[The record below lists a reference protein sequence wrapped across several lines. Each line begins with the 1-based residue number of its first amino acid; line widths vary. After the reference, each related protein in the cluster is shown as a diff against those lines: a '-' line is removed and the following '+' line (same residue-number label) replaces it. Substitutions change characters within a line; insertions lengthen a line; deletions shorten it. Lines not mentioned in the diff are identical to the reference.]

1 MLLFLY
7 VKNLFKSGTKN
18 VIIVRINASD
28 KSEMKMMQKISVSVP
43 AYNEEENI
51 FAFHEQITQ
60 YISQELPHYEFEF
73 IFVDDGSKDKT
84 IQLIRE
90 LAAKDERVI
99 GVELSRNYGKEI
111 AMAAGLDYATGDA
124 VITMDADLQHPFSSF
139 KEMVTLWEMGYQ
151 DVYGKRTVR
160 HGESKLKIAFSNSYY
175 RLLNSM
181 TKEQILANVGDFRL
195 LDRQVVDALRKL
207 RESTRYTKGLYE
219 WVGFRKI
226 EFQFEAAERFAGE
239 TKFSFAGL
247 AKLAIEGI
255 TSYTTRP
262 LKLSTF
268 FGFLVSLSALVY
280 MIFVVIDT
288 IINGI
293 PRTGIP
299 TLTILVL
306 FLGGVQLISLGI
318 IGEYL
323 GRIFIESKNR
333 PLYFVNEQASKNPA
347 THSENGDKTN
357 DDLS

>member
-1 MLLFLY
+1 
-7 VKNLFKSGTKN
+7 
-18 VIIVRINASD
+18 
-28 KSEMKMMQKISVSVP
+28 MMQKISVSIP

-60 YISQELPHYEFEF
+60 YVSEELPHYEFEF

-84 IQLIRE
+84 IDLIRKLE
-90 LAAKDERVI
+90 AKDNRVI
-99 GVELSRNYGKEI
+99 GIELSRNYGKEI

-139 KEMVTLWEMGYQ
+139 KEMVALWEMGYQ

-160 HGESKLKIAFSNSYY
+160 HGESKLKIAFSNTYY
-175 RLLNSM
+175 KLLNGM

-195 LDRQVVDALRKL
+195 LDRQIVDALKNL
-207 RESTRYTKGLYE
+207 RESNRYTKGLYE

-226 EFQFEAAERFAGE
+226 EFRFEAAERFAGE

-262 LKLSTF
+262 LKLSAI
-268 FGFLVSLSALVY
+268 FGFIVSLSALIY
-280 MIFVVIDT
+280 MIVVVIDT

-293 PRTGIP
+293 PGTGIP

-333 PLYFVNEQASKNPA
+333 PLYFVNKQQDKNV
-347 THSENGDKTN
+347 THIEENGDKT
-357 DDLS
+357 DETIS

>member
-1 MLLFLY
+1 M
-7 VKNLFKSGTKN
+7 N
-18 VIIVRINASD
+18 
-28 KSEMKMMQKISVSVP
+28 KSEMKMMQKISVSIP

-60 YISQELPHYEFEF
+60 YVSEELPHYEFEF

-84 IQLIRE
+84 IDLIRKLE
-90 LAAKDERVI
+90 AKDNRVI
-99 GVELSRNYGKEI
+99 GIELSRNYGKEI

-139 KEMVTLWEMGYQ
+139 KEMVALWEMGYQ

-160 HGESKLKIAFSNSYY
+160 HGESKLKIAFSNTYY
-175 RLLNSM
+175 KLLNGM

-195 LDRQVVDALRKL
+195 LDRQIVDALKNL
-207 RESTRYTKGLYE
+207 RESNRYTKGLYE

-226 EFQFEAAERFAGE
+226 EFRFEAAERFAGE

-262 LKLSTF
+262 LKLSAI
-268 FGFLVSLSALVY
+268 FGFIVSLSALIY
-280 MIFVVIDT
+280 MIVVVIDT

-293 PRTGIP
+293 PGTGIP

-333 PLYFVNEQASKNPA
+333 PLYFVNKQQDKNV
-347 THSENGDKTN
+347 THIEENGDKT
-357 DDLS
+357 DETIS